1 MTTQPELDV
10 TFIDHL
16 RPRATAA
23 KYHVET
29 SHVLTY
35 SGPDAP
41 GVLETATKSF
51 EVRAPQ
57 FVLDESSVH
66 AIYPARG
73 ADGDFA
79 AVLPHITLSRAVL
92 PWERETEWS
101 RDTRRSPWMAL
112 MVFKAGELPDD
123 PEALGL
129 TVERVV
135 ADLCDPPEPV
145 AGPDIV
151 NLPDSALAGKCQT
164 IDVPVEVFLGVLPRE
179 DELYYLAHVRD
190 VTPRKTLADG
200 EVLVEG
206 KFSVVTANRFPRAT
220 GDYAVHL
227 VSLEGFKDW
236 LHGTAPRKCDRV
248 RLAALWSWSFRN
260 DEAAAFDASGILAN
274 LIKPGIEG
282 SEPDPEKLA
291 LRLAPQ
297 TATPSSRSDA
307 EQHAVDRL
315 DLGYAP
321 VPYRMLSGEQTY
333 AWYRGPGTPLTAQPV
348 PLADTDPDGEGHTTA
363 DHALIYDEHHGLF
376 DVSYA
381 AAWTLGRT
389 IGIADPDY
397 AGDTVKARRS
407 LANTAVSMMAMS
419 ANPSRFAG
427 RSAEDVGPTGSR
439 GLGALRAIAQDRG
452 GRRLVE
458 ALAAPQVL
466 DDPAPRVTAQRMR
479 HAEARATLAQTRG
492 QTILREA
499 ADVLT
504 GSAPTL
510 VDRLA
515 LLHGVPFSYLVPDP
529 RMLPEESL
537 RMFRIDPNWID
548 ALISGVCDVG
558 LSTSL
563 DLQLAPVLSA
573 AVRGR
578 STGSKPEAG
587 LLIYSEIVVAWPD
600 IVVLAELDESPVR
613 VLRRDRLARDVLL
626 VLFDKVPDEVVLR
639 EPGQGIHF
647 GLDDGDVLNLRE
659 LSKNGPVPLGAT
671 IEPPRWF
678 PGPPGSGAGSVVSN
692 HLRPAWDGGDP
703 DVLALLGDRG
713 MVPALSGQFRAP
725 DLTPSQVAVQMI
737 NAPLELRL
745 TVRN

>member
-1 MTTQPELDV
+1 MTTQPDLDV

-16 RPRATAA
+16 RPRATAGQ
-23 KYHVET
+23 YHVET
-29 SHVLTY
+29 SHVLSY
-35 SGPDAP
+35 PGPDAP
-41 GVLETATKSF
+41 GELAKTTTSF

-79 AVLPHITLSRAVL
+79 TVLPHITLSRAVL

-112 MVFKAGELPDD
+112 LVLKAGELPDD

-135 ADLCDPPEPV
+135 ADLCDPPEPGV
-145 AGPDIV
+145 AGPDIFD
-151 NLPDSALAGKCQT
+151 LPDSALAGKCQT
-164 IDVPVEVFLGVLPRE
+164 IDVPVEVFLGVLPHE

-190 VTPRKTLADG
+190 VQPRQTRADG

-227 VSLEGFKDW
+227 VSLEGCKEW
-236 LHGTAPRKCDRV
+236 LHGTAPVACDHV

-260 DEAAAFDASGILAN
+260 DETAAFDASGILAN
-274 LIKPGIEG
+274 LIEPGE
-282 SEPDPEKLA
+282 SEPENLA

-297 TATPSSRSDA
+297 TAPPSSPSDA
-307 EQHAVDRL
+307 EQHAIERL
-315 DLGYAP
+315 RLGYVP

-348 PLADTDPDGEGHTTA
+348 PLAETDPDGAGHTTA

-381 AAWTLGRT
+381 SAWTLGRT
-389 IGIADPDY
+389 IGIADPGY

-419 ANPSRFAG
+419 ASPSRADG

-452 GRRLVE
+452 GRRLVQ

-466 DDPAPRVTAQRMR
+466 DDPAPRVTGQRLSRAQ
-479 HAEARATLAQTRG
+479 ARATLAEARG
-492 QTILREA
+492 QTILRAA

-510 VDRLA
+510 IDRLT

-548 ALISGVCDVG
+548 ALISGVCDVA

-578 STGSKPEAG
+578 GSGSTPAAG

-600 IVVLAELDESPVR
+600 IIVLAELDKSSVT

-626 VLFDKVPDEVVLR
+626 VLFDRVPDEVVLR

-647 GLDDGDVLNLRE
+647 GLDDGDAIKLRE
-659 LSKNGPVPLGAT
+659 LSENGPVPLGAT
-671 IEPPRWF
+671 IVPPRWF
-678 PGPPGSGAGSVVSN
+678 PGPAGSGAGSVVSN
-692 HLRPAWDGGDP
+692 HLRPAWDGGEP

-713 MVPALSGQFRAP
+713 MVPALSGEFRAP
-725 DLTPSQVAVQMI
+725 DLTPSQVAVQMV

-745 TVRN
+745 TVRS